1 MKVGVVGLGLIGGS
15 MAKAVKKK
23 TEHEVIGWDIS
34 ETIRYSAILMEA
46 VHGFMEEGN
55 PKDCDIVLIALYPQM
70 TVDYIKE
77 DAKDFKKGAVVVDCA
92 GIKRAV
98 CRQVQS
104 VAEEN
109 GFSFVGAHPMAG
121 VERSGF
127 TYSTADMFNGA
138 TLIVTPYTG
147 TDIGMMTALSM
158 FFKKLGFAK
167 LKVATDAEHD
177 QMIAYTSQLA
187 HVVSSAYVKGVLS
200 SNFKDFSGGSFQDM
214 TRVARLN
221 ENMWTELFLAN
232 GDNLANEIDG
242 LIERMQAYSKAIRAE
257 DADTLRQLLKEGREK
272 CIAIDEDKEFD

>member
-77 DAKDFKKGAVVVDCA
+77 HAKDFKKGAVVVDCA

-109 GFSFVGAHPMAG
+109 GFNFVGAHPMAG

-147 TDIGMMTALSM
+147 TDIGMMNALSM

-177 QMIAYTSQLA
+177 KMIAYTSQLA
-187 HVVSSAYVKGVLS
+187 HVVSSAYVKGALS

-221 ENMWTELFLAN
+221 ENMWAELFLAN

-257 DADTLRQLLKEGREK
+257 DADTLRRLLKEGREK

>member
-77 DAKDFKKGAVVVDCA
+77 HAKDFKKGAVVVDCA

-147 TDIGMMTALSM
+147 TDIGMMNALSM

-187 HVVSSAYVKGVLS
+187 HVVSSAYVKGALS
-200 SNFKDFSGGSFQDM
+200 SNFKDFSGGSFRDM

-221 ENMWTELFLAN
+221 ETMWTELFLAN

-257 DADTLRQLLKEGREK
+257 DADTLCQLLKEGREK

>member
-77 DAKDFKKGAVVVDCA
+77 HAKDFKKGAVVVDCA

-147 TDIGMMTALSM
+147 TDIGMMNALSM

-187 HVVSSAYVKGVLS
+187 HVVSSAYVKGALS
-200 SNFKDFSGGSFQDM
+200 SNFKDFSGGSFRDM

-221 ENMWTELFLAN
+221 ETMWTELFLAN

>member
-77 DAKDFKKGAVVVDCA
+77 HAKDFKKGAVVVDCA

-109 GFSFVGAHPMAG
+109 GFCFVGAHPMAG

-147 TDIGMMTALSM
+147 TDIGMMNALSM

>member
-77 DAKDFKKGAVVVDCA
+77 HAKDFKKGAVVVDCA

-109 GFSFVGAHPMAG
+109 GFNFVGAHPMAG

-147 TDIGMMTALSM
+147 TDIGMMNALSM

-177 QMIAYTSQLA
+177 KMIAYTSQLA
-187 HVVSSAYVKGVLS
+187 HVVSSAYVKGALS

>member
-34 ETIRYSAILMEA
+34 ETIRYSAVLMEA

-55 PKDCDIVLIALYPQM
+55 PKDCDIVLIGLYPQM

-77 DAKDFKKGAVVVDCA
+77 HGKDFKKGAVVVDCA
-92 GIKRAV
+92 GVKRAV

-147 TDIGMMTALSM
+147 TDIGMMNALSM

-177 QMIAYTSQLA
+177 KMIAYTSQLA
-187 HVVSSAYVKGVLS
+187 HVVSSAYVKGALS

>member
-77 DAKDFKKGAVVVDCA
+77 HAKDFKKGAVVVDCA

-138 TLIVTPYTG
+138 TLIATPYTG
-147 TDIGMMTALSM
+147 TDIGMMNALSM

-167 LKVATDAEHD
+167 LKIATDAEHD

-187 HVVSSAYVKGVLS
+187 HVVSSAYVKGALS
-200 SNFKDFSGGSFQDM
+200 SNFKDFSGGSFRDM

-221 ENMWTELFLAN
+221 ETMWTELFLAN

-257 DADTLRQLLKEGREK
+257 DADTLCQLLKEGREK

>member
-77 DAKDFKKGAVVVDCA
+77 HAKDFKKGAVVVDCA

-147 TDIGMMTALSM
+147 TDIGMMNALSM

-187 HVVSSAYVKGVLS
+187 HVVSSAYVKGALS

>member
-34 ETIRYSAILMEA
+34 ETIRYSALLMEA

-55 PKDCDIVLIALYPQM
+55 PKDCDIVVIALYPQM
-70 TVDYIKE
+70 TVDYIK
-77 DAKDFKKGAVVVDCA
+77 DHAKDFKKGAVVVDCT
-92 GIKRAV
+92 GVKRAI
-98 CRQVQS
+98 CNQVKDI
-104 VAEEN
+104 AAEN

-127 TYSTADMFNGA
+127 TYSTAEMFEGT

-147 TDIGMMTALSM
+147 TDIGMMNALSM
-158 FFKKLGFAK
+158 FFKKLGFER
-167 LKVATDAEHD
+167 LKVTTAEEHD

-187 HVVSSAYVKGVLS
+187 HVVSSAYVKGALS
-200 SNFKDFSGGSFQDM
+200 SNFQGFSGGSFHDM

-242 LIERMQAYSKAIRAE
+242 LIERMQAYSRAIRE
-257 DADTLRQLLKEGREK
+257 GNADELRELLKEGREK
-272 CIAIDEDKEFD
+272 CIAIDENKEFD

>member
-77 DAKDFKKGAVVVDCA
+77 HAKDFKKGAVVVDCA

-147 TDIGMMTALSM
+147 TDIGMMNALSM

-187 HVVSSAYVKGVLS
+187 HVVSSAYVKGALS

-257 DADTLRQLLKEGREK
+257 DADTLCQLLKEGREK

>member
-77 DAKDFKKGAVVVDCA
+77 HAKDFKKGAVVVDCA

-147 TDIGMMTALSM
+147 TDIGMMNALNM

-177 QMIAYTSQLA
+177 KMIAYTSQLA
-187 HVVSSAYVKGVLS
+187 HVVSSAYVKGALS

-257 DADTLRQLLKEGREK
+257 DADTLRRLLKEGREK

>member
-77 DAKDFKKGAVVVDCA
+77 HAKDFKKGAVVVDCA

-147 TDIGMMTALSM
+147 TDIGMMNALSM

-232 GDNLANEIDG
+232 SDNLANEIDG

>member
-77 DAKDFKKGAVVVDCA
+77 HAKDFKKGAVVVDCA

-147 TDIGMMTALSM
+147 TDIGMMNALSM

-177 QMIAYTSQLA
+177 KMIAYTSQLA
-187 HVVSSAYVKGVLS
+187 HVVSSAYVKGALS

-221 ENMWTELFLAN
+221 ENMWAELFLAN

-257 DADTLRQLLKEGREK
+257 DADTLRRLLKEGREK